1 MRLRN
6 KELNKKVMSKI
17 REKKRLND
25 KNDQLTTTN

>member
-6 KELNKKVMSKI
+6 KELNKKMMSKI